1 MNLPVISNSK
11 LLLCLSINFY
21 LSIKLI
27 FICQLILLFLI
38 RQTSP
43 EKRLYVTK
51 NFGETFSS
59 VQDYVKSFFLRYLA
73 NETELYV
80 QRLEPS
86 TSNSEDKTRTTVLSS
101 TNFFEKQVLFRI
113 ELIHL
118 KFELF
123 DPLFPLCR

>member
-1 MNLPVISNSK
+1 M
-11 LLLCLSINFY
+11 
-21 LSIKLI
+21 
-27 FICQLILLFLI
+27 
-38 RQTSP
+38 SP

-101 TNFFEKQVLFRI
+101 TNFFEKQVFLALNFNSTYS
-113 ELIHL
+113 
-118 KFELF
+118 FEIWIF
-123 DPLFPLCR
+123 FLCADKDNQMWKNMPYHFL

>member
-1 MNLPVISNSK
+1 MHLFILNSWTCLLSVIENCF
-11 LLLCLSINFY
+11 LCLSINCFW
-21 LSIKLI
+21 K
-27 FICQLILLFLI
+27 IL
-38 RQTSP
+38 QTSP

-101 TNFFEKQVLFRI
+101 TNFFEKQVFFRI

-123 DPLFPLCR
+123 DSLFPLCR